1 MRQLRYVYP
10 ALEFL
15 EGLLFRFIVFGWNT
29 RHAHNRCFQHIGLD
43 LVERLKSV
51 FHICANKHQR
61 VTRGKRKKK
70 GFHNFCCFLVC
81 PLGGNN
87 LARVRRLIYKESVE
101 IINGVGAGPSPT
113 HMNFSKHRAGPS
125 ETSAQGVLW
134 TIIIII
140 IIIVG

>member
-1 MRQLRYVYP
+1 MLIIVASSTLDWISSNASSQFFIYVPTSTNALR
-10 ALEFL
+10 E
-15 EGLLFRFIVFGWNT
+15 E
-29 RHAHNRCFQHIGLD
+29 
-43 LVERLKSV
+43 K
-51 FHICANKHQR
+51 
-61 VTRGKRKKK
+61 GKRK
-70 GFHNFCCFLVC
+70 GLIIFAVFLVC

-140 IIIVG
+140 IIIIIVG